1 MIGCVRM
8 NEKQLLLVRC
18 LADGE
23 YHSGELLGQIAGV
36 SRAAVWKQLQ
46 SLQLLGIEVVSQKG
60 RGYVIKGGLA
70 LLSSAALQS
79 ALDESA
85 QQMVSKLTI
94 LQQTDST
101 NQAVL
106 NAVPQGAGHGLV
118 VLAEQQTAGRGRR
131 GRVWASPYGANIYLS
146 VGWRFSLGAAALEGL
161 SLAVGVAVAHALKV
175 LGYPQSQ
182 LKWPN
187 DVLVDGKKLGG
198 ILLEMTGDASG
209 ECYVVVGIGLNV
221 RMPVLAG
228 EDIGQPWVD
237 LASLS
242 CSEGGRDRS
251 LIAAEILNQLLPLL
265 AGYERMG
272 FSPYRYQWEQLSA
285 HQGQE
290 VVLVTPS
297 EQIKGVQLGVTDAGG
312 VRLQLAVGERVFL
325 GGEISLK
332 AGS

>member
-1 MIGCVRM
+1 
-8 NEKQLLLVRC
+8 LVRC

-187 DVLVDGKKLGG
+187 DVLVDGKNWA
-198 ILLEMTGDASG
+198 E
-209 ECYVVVGIGLNV
+209 
-221 RMPVLAG
+221 
-228 EDIGQPWVD
+228 
-237 LASLS
+237 S
-242 CSEGGRDRS
+242 C
-251 LIAAEILNQLLPLL
+251 
-265 AGYERMG
+265 
-272 FSPYRYQWEQLSA
+272 W
-285 HQGQE
+285 
-290 VVLVTPS
+290 
-297 EQIKGVQLGVTDAGG
+297 K
-312 VRLQLAVGERVFL
+312 
-325 GGEISLK
+325 
-332 AGS
+332 